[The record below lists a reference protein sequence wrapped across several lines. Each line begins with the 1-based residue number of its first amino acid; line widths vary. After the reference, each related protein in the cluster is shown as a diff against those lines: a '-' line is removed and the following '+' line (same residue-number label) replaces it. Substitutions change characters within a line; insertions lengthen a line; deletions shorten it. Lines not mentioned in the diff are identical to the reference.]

1 MDEAQRAS
9 ATAFLPDEESMKGRK
24 PIGIIRVVTLAAL
37 LLTAGCSMVG
47 VKHITL
53 KEYANQRRSD
63 VLNTRTLSDST
74 VQTLNVIALSRD
86 DCAANFPRCT
96 NTLLYSDGLDD
107 ERRLSALSELWLAY
121 ALQQTDQNKTVDDQA
136 LNDYLQSAR
145 YAYAYLFYTARDP
158 GERAFETRQSQVLD
172 FYNYAVSQAVNSFFQ
187 RLPELGT
194 DWSRKQVAGW
204 SLLRP
209 NTDVYLGSSNYVPTE
224 LIPSAGLRFSGL
236 RNIYQRDGF
245 GSEFVAVG
253 SAPADT
259 GQPWRESNYVP
270 LTAVLEFPGD
280 DLASVLRTDE
290 VRLYAKNPY
299 LDSTIQLDGQTIPLA
314 ANFTAPYGVWLA
326 RSGFAKQSI
335 RSLLGRGGLSK
346 PEVLLMQ
353 PYDPNR
359 LTVIMLHGLASSPE
373 AWINV
378 VNEVM
383 GDEQLRRTYQV
394 WEVYY
399 PTNVPVA
406 VNLRQ
411 IRQALD
417 ETLKHFDPSG
427 KAVASNNIVLI
438 GHSMGGVIARLLVS
452 SSDDK
457 LWSVI
462 PARPGLSDADK
473 LRLRE
478 RLAPYLQ
485 FSPMPQVTRAVFLAA
500 PHRGTPVARW
510 KLARWIGGLIR
521 LPLTLLEEGKN
532 ITDAMQGKSATP
544 GTPAQLPNSID
555 NLSDTDPFIKASS
568 TLPISPQVRYHTIVG
583 VYKSKG
589 PLSDSDDGVVPYT
602 SSHLDGADSELAVPS
617 WHDVQETPQAIIELR
632 RILRVHAAAL
642 HCLQP
647 ESGAQIP
654 CAHP

>member
-1 MDEAQRAS
+1 
-9 ATAFLPDEESMKGRK
+9 MKRRTSTGVL
-24 PIGIIRVVTLAAL
+24 RVAVLAGML
-37 LLTAGCSMVG
+37 LVCACSMVG
-47 VKHITL
+47 IRQITP
-53 KEYANQRRSD
+53 KQYAAQRRSD
-63 VLNTRTLSDST
+63 VLSTHTLSDST
-74 VQTLNVIALSRD
+74 LQTLNVVALSLD

-107 ERRLSALSELWLAY
+107 ERRLAALSELWLAY
-121 ALQQTDQNKTVDDQA
+121 GLQQSDKGKTVNDPA
-136 LNDYLQSAR
+136 MNDYLQSAR
-145 YAYAYLFYTARDP
+145 YAYAYLFYTDRQP
-158 GERAFETRQSQVLD
+158 GDRAFETRQSQVLD
-172 FYNYAVSQAVNSFFQ
+172 FYNYAVQQAVGGFFQ
-187 RLPELGT
+187 RLPQLGT
-194 DWSRKQVAGW
+194 NWSSVPVAGW
-204 SLLRP
+204 RLLKP
-209 NTDVYLGSSNYVPTE
+209 NTDVYLGSGDYVPKE
-224 LIPSAGLRFSGL
+224 LIPAEGLRFSGL
-236 RNIYQRDGF
+236 RNIYRRDGF

-253 SAPADT
+253 APPADD
-259 GQPWRESNYVP
+259 GQPWREPNYVP

-280 DLASVLRTDE
+280 TLASVLDTSD

-299 LDSTIQLDGQTIPLA
+299 LDNRIQLDGQSIPLA

-326 RSGFAKQSI
+326 RSGFAQQSI
-335 RSLLGRGGLSK
+335 RSLFGRGGLSK

-353 PYDPNR
+353 PYDPDR

-383 GDEQLRRTYQV
+383 GDQQLRRSYQV

-406 VNLRQ
+406 VNLAQ
-411 IRQALD
+411 IRRALD
-417 ETLKHFDPSG
+417 DTLHHFDPSG
-427 KAVASNNIVLI
+427 TATASHHIVLI

-452 SSDDK
+452 SSDDQ

-462 PARPGLSDADK
+462 PARPGLSAADRQ
-473 LRLRE
+473 RLRQ

-485 FSPMPQVTRAVFLAA
+485 FTPMPQVTRAVFLAA

-510 KLARWIGGLIR
+510 RLARWIGGLIR

-532 ITDAMQGKSATP
+532 ITDAMQGKNAAT
-544 GTPAQLPNSID
+544 GTPARLPNSID
-555 NLSDTDPFIKASS
+555 NLSDTDPFIRASS
-568 TLPISPQVRYHTIVG
+568 TLPISPKVHYHTIVG

-589 PLSDSDDGVVPYT
+589 PLADSEDGVVPYA
-602 SSHLDGADSELAVPS
+602 SAHLEGADSELAVPS

-647 ESGAQIP
+647 ESGPLIACGEP
-654 CAHP
+654 RPTP

>member
-1 MDEAQRAS
+1 
-9 ATAFLPDEESMKGRK
+9 MKGRT
-24 PIGIIRVVTLAAL
+24 PTRILRAVVLATMLLAA
-37 LLTAGCSMVG
+37 GCDMVG
-47 VKHITL
+47 VKHVTSRQ
-53 KEYANQRRSD
+53 YASQRRSD
-63 VLNTRTLSDST
+63 VLSTRTLSDTT
-74 VQTLNVIALSRD
+74 VQTLNVVALSQD
-86 DCAANFPRCT
+86 ECAANFPRCT
-96 NTLLYSDGLDD
+96 NTLLYTDGLDD

-121 ALQQTDQNKTVDDQA
+121 ALQQSDRAKTVDDQA
-136 LNDYLQSAR
+136 LNDYLQAAR
-145 YAYAYLFYTARDP
+145 YAYAYLFYTARNP

-172 FYNYAVSQAVNSFFQ
+172 FYNYAVQQSVGSFFR

-194 DWSRKQVAGW
+194 DWSSKPVAGW
-204 SLLRP
+204 NLLRP
-209 NTDVYLGSSNYVPTE
+209 NTDVYLGSGDYIPSE
-224 LIPSAGLRFSGL
+224 LIPSAGLRFIGL
-236 RNIYQRDGF
+236 RNTYRRDGF

-253 SAPADT
+253 AAPADT
-259 GQPWRESNYVP
+259 SQVWREPNYVP

-280 DLASVLRTDE
+280 TLASVLNTDS
-290 VRLYAKNPY
+290 VRVYAKNPY
-299 LDSTIQLDGQTIPLA
+299 LDNSIELDHQTIPLA

-326 RSGFAKQSI
+326 RSGFARQSI
-335 RSLLGRGGLSK
+335 RSLLGRGGISK
-346 PEVLLMQ
+346 PQVLLMQ
-353 PYDPNR
+353 PYDPDR
-359 LTVIMLHGLASSPE
+359 LTVVMLHGLASSPE

-417 ETLKHFDPSG
+417 ETLRHFDPSG
-427 KAVASNNIVLI
+427 KAVASNHMVLI

-457 LWSVI
+457 LWNVV
-462 PARPGLSDADK
+462 PERADLAAADK
-473 LRLRE
+473 QRLRE

-510 KLARWIGGLIR
+510 KLARWFGGLIR
-521 LPLTLLEEGKN
+521 LPLTLLEEAKN
-532 ITDAMQGKSATP
+532 IADAAQGKSGVPTTP
-544 GTPAQLPNSID
+544 TQLPNSID

-568 TLPISPQVRYHTIVG
+568 TLPISSNVHYHTIVG
-583 VYKSKG
+583 VYKPKG
-589 PLSDSDDGVVPYT
+589 ALPDSDDGVVPYA
-602 SSHLDGADSELAVPS
+602 SSHLEGADSELAVPS

-632 RILRVHAAAL
+632 RILRLHASTL

-647 ESGAQIP
+647 ETGTQQPCSSGT
-654 CAHP
+654 H

>member
-1 MDEAQRAS
+1 
-9 ATAFLPDEESMKGRK
+9 MKDRG
-24 PIGIIRVVTLAAL
+24 PTGIIRVVLFATAL
-37 LLTAGCSMVG
+37 LAAGCSMVG
-47 VKHITL
+47 VKHITP
-53 KEYANQRRSD
+53 KEYVAQRRSD
-63 VLNTRTLSDST
+63 VLNTRALSDST
-74 VQTLNVIALSRD
+74 VQTLNVVALSRD
-86 DCAANFPRCT
+86 GCAADFPHCT
-96 NTLLYSDGLDD
+96 QTILYSNGLDD

-121 ALQQTDQNKTVDDQA
+121 GLQQTDKNTPVSDRA
-136 LNDYLQSAR
+136 LNAYLQSAR

-172 FYNYAVSQAVNSFFQ
+172 FYNYAVQQAVGSFFQ
-187 RLPELGT
+187 RLPQLGT
-194 DWSRKQVAGW
+194 DWTSAPVAGW
-204 SLLRP
+204 NLLKP
-209 NTDVYLGSSNYVPTE
+209 SSDVYLGSGDYIPKE
-224 LIPSAGLRFSGL
+224 LIPAEGLRFSGL
-236 RNIYQRDGF
+236 RNSYRRDGF
-245 GSEFVAVG
+245 GSEFVAIG
-253 SAPADT
+253 ATPADT
-259 GQPWRESNYVP
+259 GQPWREPNYVP

-280 DLASVLRTDE
+280 NLASVLSTTD

-299 LDSTIQLDGQTIPLA
+299 LDNSILLDNQAIPLA
-314 ANFTAPYGVWLA
+314 ANFTAPYGIWLA
-326 RSGFAKQSI
+326 RSGFAQQSI

-346 PEVLLMQ
+346 PQVLLMQ
-353 PYDPNR
+353 PYDPHR

-406 VNLRQ
+406 VNLAQ
-411 IRQALD
+411 IRRVLD
-417 ETLKHFDPSG
+417 DTLHHFDPSG
-427 KAVASNNIVLI
+427 TAVASNHIVLI

-452 SSDDK
+452 SSEDK
-457 LWSVI
+457 LWGVV
-462 PARPGLSDADK
+462 PQRADLSAADRQK
-473 LRLRE
+473 LRQ

-532 ITDAMQGKSATP
+532 ITDSMQGKNAVP
-544 GTPAQLPNSID
+544 GTPTHLPNSID

-568 TLPISPQVRYHTIVG
+568 TLPISPNVRYHTIVG
-583 VYKSKG
+583 VYKAKG

-602 SSHLDGADSELAVPS
+602 SSHLDGAESELAVPS

-632 RILRVHAAAL
+632 RILRLHASAL

-647 ESGAQIP
+647 ESGQQVP
-654 CAHP
+654 CSARP

>member
-1 MDEAQRAS
+1 
-9 ATAFLPDEESMKGRK
+9 MKGRT
-24 PIGIIRVVTLAAL
+24 PTRIIRVVVLAAAL
-37 LLTAGCSMVG
+37 LVAACDMVG

-63 VLNTRTLSDST
+63 VLSTRTLSDST
-74 VQTLNVIALSRD
+74 VQTLNVLALSRD
-86 DCAANFPRCT
+86 DCTANFSRCT
-96 NTLLYSDGLDD
+96 HTLLYSDGLDD
-107 ERRLSALSELWLAY
+107 ERRLSALSELWLAR
-121 ALQQTDQNKTVDDQA
+121 ALQQTSQNETANDPA

-172 FYNYAVSQAVNSFFQ
+172 FYNYAVQQAVGSFFH

-194 DWSRKQVAGW
+194 HWTSTPVAGW
-204 SLLRP
+204 NLLRP
-209 NTDVYLGSSNYVPTE
+209 STDVYLGSENYVPQE
-224 LIPSAGLRFSGL
+224 LIPSAGLRFSGM
-236 RNIYQRDGF
+236 RNIYRRDGF

-253 SAPADT
+253 TPPPET
-259 GQPWRESNYVP
+259 GQPWREPNYVP

-280 DLASVLRTDE
+280 HLADVLNTHD
-290 VRLYAKNPY
+290 VRVYAKNPY

-326 RSGFAKQSI
+326 RSGFAQQSI
-335 RSLLGRGGLSK
+335 RSLLGRGGLTK

-399 PTNVPVA
+399 PTNAPVA
-406 VNLRQ
+406 VNLKQ

-417 ETLKHFDPSG
+417 ETLRHFDPSG

-457 LWSVI
+457 LWSLV
-462 PARPGLSDADK
+462 PERPGLSAADK
-473 LRLRE
+473 QRLRE

-510 KLARWIGGLIR
+510 KLARWIGSLIR

-532 ITDAMQGKSATP
+532 ITDAAQGKHAEP
-544 GTPAQLPNSID
+544 GTPARLPNSID
-555 NLSDTDPFIKASS
+555 NLSDADPFIEASS
-568 TLPISPQVRYHTIVG
+568 TLPISPKVHYHTIVG

-589 PLSDSDDGVVPYT
+589 PLTDSDDGVVPYA

-632 RILRVHAAAL
+632 RILRLHATLL

-647 ESGAQIP
+647 ESGQAVP
-654 CAHP
+654 CLEKP